1 MKNVITAL
9 FLFVSCAMFAQDLVN
24 ITYVSVAR
32 ENSEE
37 FLELHKKFTNMSL
50 GEERTIIQ
58 SAVFAHAFAGDYTF
72 AVYDFY
78 DTEVALV
85 TDAAISTKIMDANI
99 KALNLDEKAQASLD
113 ADYKRYVG
121 MFVEGHTDQIRSF
134 KGLEELSFSNED
146 IDWSTKKVVVVSKY
160 DTQWSK
166 NKDFTQAMIDGNI
179 KALKESGKVALTV
192 TSRHL
197 YGSGMDWHSY
207 MFYNSWS
214 DFAAYEESN
223 FGGAMN
229 ANDIKFWSAIDAHED
244 EILMWIGGISP
255 DTKVFDY
262 AK

>member
-1 MKNVITAL
+1 
-9 FLFVSCAMFAQDLVN
+9 
-24 ITYVSVAR
+24 
-32 ENSEE
+32 
-37 FLELHKKFTNMSL
+37 
-50 GEERTIIQ
+50 
-58 SAVFAHAFAGDYTF
+58 
-72 AVYDFY
+72 
-78 DTEVALV
+78 
-85 TDAAISTKIMDANI
+85 
-99 KALNLDEKAQASLD
+99 
-113 ADYKRYVG
+113 

-160 DTQWSK
+160 DTHWSK
-166 NKDFTQAMIDGNI
+166 NKDFTQAMKDGNI

-207 MFYNSWS
+207 MFYESWS

-229 ANDIKFWSAIDAHED
+229 ANDIKFWSSIDAHED
-244 EILMWIGGISP
+244 EILMWIGGMSP

>member
-1 MKNVITAL
+1 MKNLIYAL
-9 FLFVSCAMFAQDLVN
+9 FLTVSCTVFAQDLVN
-24 ITYVSVAR
+24 ITYVTVPR
-32 ENSEE
+32 ENSET
-37 FLELHKKFTNMSL
+37 FLELHEKYTNLSL
-50 GEERTIIQ
+50 GEARTIVQ

-78 DTEVALV
+78 NSEVDLV
-85 TDAAISTKIMDANI
+85 TDAAISDTILEANI
-99 KALNLDEKAQASLD
+99 KAMNLDEKAQAAMD
-113 ADYKRYVG
+113 AAYMNYVS

-134 KGLEELSFSNED
+134 KGLESLSFENEN

-166 NKDFTQAMIDGNI
+166 NKDFREAMIDGNM
-179 KALKESGKVALTV
+179 KVLKESGKVEATY

-223 FGGAMN
+223 FGEAMN
-229 ANDIKFWSAIDAHED
+229 ENDMKFWSAIDAHED
-244 EILMWIGGISP
+244 EILMWIGGINLE
-255 DTKVFDY
+255 TKVFSY

>member
-9 FLFVSCAMFAQDLVN
+9 FLFVSCAIFAQDLVN

-37 FLELHKKFTNMSL
+37 FLDLHKKFTNMSM

-58 SAVFAHAFAGDYTF
+58 SAVFANAFAGDYTF

-78 DTEVALV
+78 NTEVALV

-99 KALNLDEKAQASLD
+99 KALNLDEKAQVTLD

-121 MFVEGHTDQIRSF
+121 MFVEGHSDQIRSF

-166 NKDFTQAMIDGNI
+166 NKDFTQAMKDGNI

-214 DFAAYEESN
+214 DFASY
-223 FGGAMN
+223 
-229 ANDIKFWSAIDAHED
+229 
-244 EILMWIGGISP
+244 P
-255 DTKVFDY
+255 
-262 AK
+262 